1 MPTRKQRRRQAKSR
15 RHEYEYVYVDEEGN
29 EVDVDA
35 DELKA
40 ERTASRNGRAKPNPR
55 TVPGVRVQPPS
66 WRRVGKRGLIFA
78 PLMFLTVLLTSRDA
92 TTVQQVFMTVWLLAI
107 FLPFS
112 YFMDSLMYRRYV
124 KRMGGEPAKR

>member
-15 RHEYEYVYVDEEGN
+15 RHEYEYVYVDEAGN
-29 EVDVDA
+29 EVDVDE
-35 DELKA
+35 DELEA
-40 ERTASRNGRAKPNPR
+40 GRAASRNGRAKPNPR
-55 TVPGVRVQPPS
+55 AAPGVRVQRPS

-78 PLMFLTVLLTSRDA
+78 PLMFLTVMLTSSDA
-92 TTVQQVFMTVWLLAI
+92 TTVQQIVMTVWLLAI

-124 KRMGGEPAKR
+124 KRTGGEPAKR